1 MNMLTPKLFYCK
13 RNDYYKYM
21 YTLLK
26 DKNFAKKK
34 RNKTFALVYFP
45 IKPLLVVPFNFVL
58 FSVIHFEDLHDL
70 FF

>member
-13 RNDYYKYM
+13 KNDYYKYM

-34 RNKTFALVYFP
+34 TKQNICSCLFP
-45 IKPLLVVPFNFVL
+45 YQAIIGCPFQFCSL
-58 FSVIHFEDLHDL
+58 FRDSF
-70 FF
+70 